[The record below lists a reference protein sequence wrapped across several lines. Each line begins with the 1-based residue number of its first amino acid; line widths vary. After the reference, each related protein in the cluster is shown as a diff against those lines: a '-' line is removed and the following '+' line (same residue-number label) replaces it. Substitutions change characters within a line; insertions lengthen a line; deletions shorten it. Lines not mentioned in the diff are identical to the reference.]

1 MRTSDGRRLTR
12 AVRDILFGKE
22 DAMTSTNNTEM
33 SDQLDRL
40 PPEMGWKGLTLLGVV
55 MLIGGLLAFLN
66 PFAAS
71 LAAEAVAG
79 AAFLI
84 AGAMQLSLA
93 VRDASKTTGD
103 RWLSGALG
111 VVLILFAVSLV
122 LNPLAGLVTLTALV
136 ALFFTVMGALR
147 VALAW
152 HMRPARG
159 WVWLLAGGA
168 LSLVLAALIVLSLP
182 GGALGL
188 LGLFLGIDLTVGG
201 AVTLA
206 LAWQRRAQG

>member
-1 MRTSDGRRLTR
+1 VGVERRIR
-12 AVRDILFGKE
+12 AVCNIPTRKE

-33 SDQLDRL
+33 TEQFDKLTPD
-40 PPEMGWKGLTLLGVV
+40 MGWKGLAVLGVV
-55 MLIGGLLAFLN
+55 MVIGGFLAFLN

-84 AGAMQLSLA
+84 AGAMQLVFA
-93 VRDASKTTGD
+93 VRDGTGATGD

-111 VVLILFAVSLV
+111 AVLILFAASLL

-159 WVWLLAGGA
+159 WGWLMAGGA
-168 LSLVLAALIVLSLP
+168 MSLVLAALIVLSLP

-188 LGLFLGIDLTVGG
+188 PGLFLGIDLTVGG
-201 AVTLA
+201 AVTLG
-206 LAWQRRAQG
+206 LARHRRAQG

>member
-1 MRTSDGRRLTR
+1 
-12 AVRDILFGKE
+12 
-22 DAMTSTNNTEM
+22 MTSTGNTHM
-33 SDQLDRL
+33 TDQPDRL
-40 PPEMGWKGLTLLGVV
+40 TPDMGWKGLALLGLV
-55 MLIGGLLAFLN
+55 MLTGGFLAFLN

-84 AGAMQLSLA
+84 AGAMQLVFA
-93 VRDASKTTGD
+93 VRDGTGTRGD

-111 VVLILFAVSLV
+111 TVLILFAVSLV

-159 WVWLLAGGA
+159 WGWLMAGGA
-168 LSLVLAALIVLSLP
+168 MSLVLAALIVLSLP

-201 AVTLA
+201 AVTLG
-206 LAWQRRAQG
+206 LAWHRKAQG

>member
-1 MRTSDGRRLTR
+1 
-12 AVRDILFGKE
+12 
-22 DAMTSTNNTEM
+22 MTSSNITGMT
-33 SDQLDRL
+33 DQLDRL
-40 PPEMGWKGLTLLGVV
+40 TPDMGWKGLALLGVV
-55 MLIGGLLAFLN
+55 MLIGGFLVFLN
-66 PFAAS
+66 PFTAS

-79 AAFLI
+79 AAFLM
-84 AGAMQLSLA
+84 AGAMQLVFA
-93 VRDASKTTGD
+93 VRDETKSTGD

-147 VALAW
+147 VVLAW
-152 HMRPARG
+152 QMRPARG
-159 WVWLLAGGA
+159 WGWLLAGGA
-168 LSLVLAALIVLSLP
+168 LSLVLAVLVVLSLP
-182 GGALGL
+182 GGAPGL

>member
-1 MRTSDGRRLTR
+1 MSPTHQTN
-12 AVRDILFGKE
+12 
-22 DAMTSTNNTEM
+22 MTE
-33 SDQLDRL
+33 QLDRL
-40 PPEMGWKGLTLLGVV
+40 TPDMSWKGLALLGVV
-55 MLIGGLLAFLN
+55 MLTGGVLAFLN

-71 LAAEAVAG
+71 LAAEALAG

-84 AGAMQLSLA
+84 AGAMQLGLA
-93 VRDASKTTGD
+93 IRNRGASTGD

-111 VVLILFAVSLV
+111 VVLILFAVSLM
-122 LNPLAGLVTLTALV
+122 LDPLAGLVTLTALV

-159 WVWLLAGGA
+159 WGWLMAGGA

-188 LGLFLGIDLTVGG
+188 LGLFLGIDLAVGG

-206 LAWQRRAQG
+206 LAWQRRTQG

>member
-1 MRTSDGRRLTR
+1 M
-12 AVRDILFGKE
+12 A
-22 DAMTSTNNTEM
+22 STENTEM
-33 SDQLDRL
+33 TDQLDKL
-40 PPEMGWKGLTLLGVV
+40 TPDMGWKGLAALGVV
-55 MLIGGLLAFLN
+55 MLIGGILAFLN

-71 LAAEAVAG
+71 LAAEGVAG
-79 AAFLI
+79 AVFLI
-84 AGAMQLSLA
+84 AGAMQLVFA
-93 VRDASKTTGD
+93 VRDSTKTRAD

-111 VVLILFAVSLV
+111 VALILFAVSLV

-152 HMRPARG
+152 HMRPVRG
-159 WVWLLAGGA
+159 WGWLMAGGA
-168 LSLVLAALIVLSLP
+168 MSLVLAALILLSLP

-201 AVTLA
+201 AVTLG
-206 LAWQRRAQG
+206 LAWHRRARG

>member
-1 MRTSDGRRLTR
+1 M
-12 AVRDILFGKE
+12 A
-22 DAMTSTNNTEM
+22 STNDTEM
-33 SDQLDRL
+33 TDQLDKL
-40 PPEMGWKGLTLLGVV
+40 TPGMGWKGLALLGVV
-55 MLIGGLLAFLN
+55 MLIGGFLAFLN

-84 AGAMQLSLA
+84 AGAMQLVFA
-93 VRDASKTTGD
+93 VRDGTITAGD
-103 RWLSGALG
+103 RWLTGALG
-111 VVLILFAVSLV
+111 VVLVLFAASLV

-152 HMRPARG
+152 HMRPAQG
-159 WVWLLAGGA
+159 WGWLMAGGA
-168 LSLVLAALIVLSLP
+168 MSLVLAALIVLSLP

-201 AVTLA
+201 AVTLG
-206 LAWQRRAQG
+206 LAWHRRAQG

>member
-1 MRTSDGRRLTR
+1 MASTENTG
-12 AVRDILFGKE
+12 
-22 DAMTSTNNTEM
+22 MT
-33 SDQLDRL
+33 DQLDKL
-40 PPEMGWKGLTLLGVV
+40 TPDMGWKGLGTLGVV
-55 MLIGGLLAFLN
+55 MVIGGFLAFLN

-79 AAFLI
+79 TAFLI
-84 AGAMQLSLA
+84 AGAMQLVFA
-93 VRDASKTTGD
+93 VRDGSKTRGD

-111 VVLILFAVSLV
+111 VALILFAVSLV

-159 WVWLLAGGA
+159 WGWLMAGGA
-168 LSLVLAALIVLSLP
+168 MSLVLAALIVLSLP

-201 AVTLA
+201 AVTLG
-206 LAWQRRAQG
+206 LAWHRKSQG

>member
-1 MRTSDGRRLTR
+1 M
-12 AVRDILFGKE
+12 RDIPTRKE
-22 DAMTSTNNTEM
+22 DAMSPTHQTNMTEE
-33 SDQLDRL
+33 LDRL
-40 PPEMGWKGLTLLGVV
+40 TPDMSWKGLALLGVV
-55 MLIGGLLAFLN
+55 MLTGGVLAFLN

-71 LAAEAVAG
+71 LAAEALAG

-84 AGAMQLSLA
+84 AGAMQLGLA
-93 VRDASKTTGD
+93 IRDRGASTGD

-111 VVLILFAVSLV
+111 VVLILFAVSLM
-122 LNPLAGLVTLTALV
+122 LDPLAGLVTLTALV
-136 ALFFTVMGALR
+136 ALFFTMMGALR

-159 WVWLLAGGA
+159 WGWLMAGGA

-188 LGLFLGIDLTVGG
+188 LGLFLGIDLAVGG

>member
-1 MRTSDGRRLTR
+1 
-12 AVRDILFGKE
+12 
-22 DAMTSTNNTEM
+22 MTSSNTNGMT
-33 SDQLDRL
+33 DRLDRL
-40 PPEMGWKGLTLLGVV
+40 TPDMGWKGLALLGAV

-84 AGAMQLSLA
+84 AGAMQLGFAIGDGTKS
-93 VRDASKTTGD
+93 SGD

-111 VVLILFAVSLV
+111 GVLILFAVSLV
-122 LNPLAGLVTLTALV
+122 VNPLAGLVTLTALV

-152 HMRPARG
+152 HMRPAQG
-159 WVWLLAGGA
+159 WGWLMAGGA
-168 LSLVLAALIVLSLP
+168 MSLVLAALIVLSLP

-201 AVTLA
+201 VVTLS
-206 LAWQRRAQG
+206 LAWHRKAQG

>member
-1 MRTSDGRRLTR
+1 MSPTHQTN
-12 AVRDILFGKE
+12 
-22 DAMTSTNNTEM
+22 MTEE
-33 SDQLDRL
+33 LDRL
-40 PPEMGWKGLTLLGVV
+40 TPDMSWKGLALLGVV
-55 MLIGGLLAFLN
+55 MLTGGVLAFLN

-71 LAAEAVAG
+71 LAAEALAG

-84 AGAMQLSLA
+84 AGAMQLGLA
-93 VRDASKTTGD
+93 IRDRGASTGD

-111 VVLILFAVSLV
+111 VVLILFAVSLM
-122 LNPLAGLVTLTALV
+122 LDPLAGLVTLTALV
-136 ALFFTVMGALR
+136 ALFFTMMGALR

-159 WVWLLAGGA
+159 WGWLMAGGA

-188 LGLFLGIDLTVGG
+188 LGLFLGIDLAVGG

>member
-1 MRTSDGRRLTR
+1 MLRNLL
-12 AVRDILFGKE
+12 IGKE
-22 DAMTSTNNTEM
+22 DGMTSTHDTGM
-33 SDQLDRL
+33 TDQLDRQM
-40 PPEMGWKGLTLLGVV
+40 PDMGWKGLALLGVV
-55 MLIGGLLAFLN
+55 MLTGGLLAFLN

-84 AGAMQLSLA
+84 AGAMQLGFA
-93 VRDASKTTGD
+93 VRDGTGTRGD

-111 VVLILFAVSLV
+111 TVLILFAVSLV
-122 LNPLAGLVTLTALV
+122 LSPLAGLVTLTALV

-159 WVWLLAGGA
+159 WGWLMAGGA
-168 LSLVLAALIVLSLP
+168 MSLVLAALIVLSLP

-201 AVTLA
+201 AVTLG
-206 LAWQRRAQG
+206 LAWHRKSQG